1 MVRTCEFEYHANLCS
16 LRKAERKKDHGA
28 NKFSMRRAYK
38 QYYQFAKPPKTLLQ
52 ARLDNIVIVPASMLP
67 FPKPIQQVLNN
78 LPKGAVFLCH
88 AEENTRQ
95 RKLLERVEETF
106 RQQGYLVK
114 NLSMREVYKT
124 TPNF

>member
-1 MVRTCEFEYHANLCS
+1 MSYAD
-16 LRKAERKKDHGA
+16 KKPYQ
-28 NKFSMRRAYK
+28 YK
-38 QYYQFAKPPKTLLQ
+38 LTNPPKALLK
-52 ARLDNIVIVPASMLP
+52 ARLDNIAIVPASILP
-67 FPKPIQQVLNN
+67 FKKTLQELINN
-78 LPKGAVFLCH
+78 LPQGAVFLCH